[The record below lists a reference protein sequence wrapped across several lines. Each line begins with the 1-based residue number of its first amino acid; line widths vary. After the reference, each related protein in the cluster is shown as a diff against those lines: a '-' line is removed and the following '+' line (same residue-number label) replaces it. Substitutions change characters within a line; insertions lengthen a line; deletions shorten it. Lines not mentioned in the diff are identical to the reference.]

1 MKEEEENRV
10 PENTKTLQGS
20 GTVHFFQVDGV

>member
-1 MKEEEENRV
+1 MKEEENHV